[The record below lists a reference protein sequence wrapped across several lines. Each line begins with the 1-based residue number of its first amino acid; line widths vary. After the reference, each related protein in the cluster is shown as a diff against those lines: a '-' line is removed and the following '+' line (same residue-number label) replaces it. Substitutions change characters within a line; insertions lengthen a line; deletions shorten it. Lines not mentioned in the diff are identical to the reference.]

1 MGLLMADQK
10 ILQMTTFIVA
20 AMVSNNRVASDDL
33 PSVIASVYQSL
44 SDTHRKPEV
53 TEVAPKPAV
62 AIRASVRPDSLT
74 CLECGGI
81 FRSLKRHLRT
91 VHDISPEGYR
101 AKWSLPVTYPMV
113 APDASAER
121 SRASKARGFGLRPSV
136 QSK

>member
-1 MGLLMADQK
+1 
-10 ILQMTTFIVA
+10 MTTFIVS
-20 AMVSNNRVASDDL
+20 AMVSNNRVASGDL

-81 FRSLKRHLRT
+81 FRSLKRHLGT

-121 SRASKARGFGLRPSV
+121 SRSSKARGFGLRPSA
-136 QSK
+136 QSR